1 MAVDD
6 KIIKEVRDEFT
17 YFQQEW
23 SEVQREGK
31 KDMRYVAGDPWD
43 PKEKEARKDA
53 NRPCLAL
60 DELSQYVNQLI
71 NDPRQ
76 NKRAIKVNPKGGGA
90 TDQTA
95 EVRANIIRE
104 IEYNSRAQAAYTTGF
119 QGAVERSYGY
129 WRVGA
134 RYTRQNVKSDTPAD
148 ANQFEQELYIGRI
161 PNPDTVM
168 FHPNFKEM
176 DASDSMACFV
186 TDRMRREDFKRKYP
200 KAEITDF
207 TPEMIQIAP
216 QWVDSKE
223 ITVAEYWKVKISSKK
238 LYLVDS
244 KEGQIALYDDDL
256 PKGFDKSLIVQER
269 KVDKRSVIQY
279 ITNGIEILDETEV
292 PISIIPIV
300 PVFGKE
306 IYVDEGAGAR
316 RKLLSLIRLAR
327 DPYMLY
333 CYYRSC
339 EAEVVG
345 MTPKTP
351 WIGVVGQFETH
362 KEQWQN
368 ANKLPVTYLQA
379 DMVLDSTG
387 QAVPLPQRQ
396 PYEPQI
402 QALEM
407 GAEAARRA
415 IQAAMGINALPTP
428 AQRQNEKSGV
438 ALQQIE
444 SQEDRGSFHFIDNY
458 NFAIEKT
465 ARILDEWI
473 PSVYDTPREIGVRMD
488 DESHKSIRIN
498 DPDFEEPGEN
508 GQPVKQH
515 YDTMTGEHG
524 VTVGVGP
531 SEESQRVEANEFVNT
546 LVGNIE
552 AIAQLLPPGVA
563 AKLISLSIKLKQLGP
578 IGDAMADEISP
589 PPDQA
594 AQQQAIAQGQ
604 QQLQQSQQQIQ
615 ELQQELGK
623 LQLEKAGKVIDNEY
637 AMQLAQ
643 INNDVKVLIA
653 EVNTQQQNVQ
663 QRMEMFMQYWT
674 ETHGAAHEAGMQA
687 ADQAHEKQQAAT
699 AAVTGS
705 QQSAQDAAQ
714 QQQAQLTA
722 PSGGNQ

>member
-1 MAVDD
+1 MAIND
-6 KIIKEVRDEFT
+6 KLIKEIRDEYS
-17 YFQQEW
+17 YFQAEW
-23 SEVQREGK
+23 RDVHVEGK
-31 KDMRYVAGDPWD
+31 KDMRYVAGDPWE
-43 PKEKEARKDA
+43 PQEKQARKDA
-53 NRPCLAL
+53 NRPCFAL

-76 NKRAIKVNPKGGGA
+76 NKRAIKVNPKGDGA
-90 TDQTA
+90 DDKTA
-95 EVRANIIRE
+95 ELRANIIRE

-119 QGAVERSYGY
+119 QGSVERSYGY
-129 WRVGA
+129 WRVGS
-134 RYTRQNVKSDTPAD
+134 RYVQQSFKPDSPAD
-148 ANQFEQELYIGRI
+148 ESQFEQELYIGRI

-186 TDRMRREDFKRKYP
+186 TDRMRRDDFKRKYP
-200 KAEITDF
+200 WAEITDF
-207 TPEMIQIAP
+207 TPEMVTIAP
-216 QWVDSKE
+216 QWLDAREV
-223 ITVAEYWKVKISSKK
+223 TVAEYWKIKVTSKK
-238 LYLVDS
+238 LFLVDT
-244 KEGQIALYDDDL
+244 KEGPIAMFQDEL
-256 PKGFDKSLIVQER
+256 PKDFDKSRIMRER
-269 KVDKRSVIQY
+269 KIDKRSVIQY
-279 ITNGIEILDETEV
+279 ITNGVEILDETEI

-351 WIGVVGQFETH
+351 WIGAVGQFETH

-368 ANKLPVTYLQA
+368 VNKIPYAYLQY
-379 DMVLDSTG
+379 DPVLDSMN
-387 QAVPLPQRQ
+387 QPLPPPQRQ
-396 PYEPQI
+396 SYEPAI
-402 QALEM
+402 QPLEI

-465 ARILDEWI
+465 ARILNEWI
-473 PSVYDTPREIGVRMD
+473 PSVYDTPRDIGVRLD
-488 DESHKSIRIN
+488 DETHKSIRIN
-498 DPDFEEPGEN
+498 DPDFEEPDKD

-515 YDTMTGEHG
+515 YDTTTGEHG
-524 VTVGVGP
+524 VTVSVGP
-531 SEESQRVEANEFVNT
+531 SFESQRAEADDFVNT

-578 IGDAMADEISP
+578 IGDSMANEISP

-594 AQQQAIAQGQ
+594 AQQQQIAQGAQ
-604 QQLQQSQQQIQ
+604 ALQQSQQMIQ
-615 ELQQELGK
+615 EMQAELGK
-623 LQLEKAGKVIDNEY
+623 LKLEKAGKVIDNEY

-687 ADQAHEKQQAAT
+687 ADQAHEKAQTAVAGQQA
-699 AAVTGS
+699 S

-714 QQQAQLTA
+714 QQAAQLTA